1 MEERKEHRDLGSA
14 GCTRILRPCSPCSLP
29 TPIVSLYPWS
39 ARPFAVPA
47 GYSPHAAHHQGH
59 LAEVP
64 VAIEVQDRG
73 RSHLLSRQL
82 QLQDKQDQPEAGPR
96 PQLAPSPNR
105 THGPPAPHRASLA
118 SVFPLAGLDFAVT
131 ILLKQWAGDTLW
143 AEVLPER
150 MRREEAL
157 A

>member
-1 MEERKEHRDLGSA
+1 MEERNEYSDLGSA
-14 GCTRILRPCSPCSLP
+14 GCTRVLRPCSPCSLP
-29 TPIVSLYPWS
+29 TPIVSLYPWP

-64 VAIEVQDRG
+64 VAIEVRDRG

-105 THGPPAPHRASLA
+105 THEAPLPPTGPAWPLS
-118 SVFPLAGLDFAVT
+118 FPWQGL
-131 ILLKQWAGDTLW
+131 ILLSPCSSSSGLGTPFGPRSYLKG
-143 AEVLPER
+143 
-150 MRREEAL
+150 
-157 A
+157 